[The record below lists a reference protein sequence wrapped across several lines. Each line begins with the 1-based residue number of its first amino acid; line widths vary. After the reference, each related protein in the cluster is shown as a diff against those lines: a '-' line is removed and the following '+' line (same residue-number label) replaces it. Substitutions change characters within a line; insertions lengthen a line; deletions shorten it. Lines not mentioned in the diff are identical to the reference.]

1 MKRKVLVA
9 ILMSCISLISVNA
22 QITGRVSINENE
34 ISISK
39 MDGFDVILWNKTTD
53 KNRQIGAPEKS
64 IEKYI
69 LAIG

>member
-9 ILMSCISLISVNA
+9 ILMSCIFQISVNA

-39 MDGFDVILWNKTTD
+39 MDGFDVISWNKTTD
-53 KNRQIGAPEKS
+53 VFRT
-64 IEKYI
+64 IEQPK
-69 LAIG
+69 AIRNIRV